1 MFQNLRKKKSVPHR
15 LLRGLFVCDVC
26 QGVCRGHKAH
36 LHITSPPRSPC
47 FLHAL
52 STSSSVLSLSFRRS
66 SLSWYFQSPLL
77 VWSLCLRVTF
87 DFSAQRVFGCFYF
100 MRRGKKCVVTSWKFF
115 GPLSLTQ
122 VGYCR
127 LHAPS
132 SWSAILNVVIFASRL
147 GWKSPSVSFH
157 LSSLIRLLDLGK
169 DEYCYFF
176 AIDGYFRC

>member
-1 MFQNLRKKKSVPHR
+1 MSAKEYVAATKLIFTSHLHRAPLASSTLSPLPLSTLFVIQAFITLLIFPVSSPRLVSLPSRHFR
-15 LLRGLFVCDVC
+15 LL
-26 QGVCRGHKAH
+26 H
-36 LHITSPPRSPC
+36 
-47 FLHAL
+47 
-52 STSSSVLSLSFRRS
+52 
-66 SLSWYFQSPLL
+66 
-77 VWSLCLRVTF
+77 SLCV
-87 DFSAQRVFGCFYF
+87 RVFSFYAVWKE
-100 MRRGKKCVVTSWKFF
+100 MRCDKLKIF

-122 VGYCR
+122 IGYCR

-176 AIDGYFRC
+176 AIDGHFRCQNVQSGIDA